1 MGTRK
6 SIMKH
11 QFSQIPRADI
21 PRSSFNR
28 SHGYKTTFDSGFLV
42 PFYADEAL
50 PGDTFNAHATIF
62 ARLATPIAPI
72 MDNMYLDTFYFAVP
86 IRLIW
91 DNWER
96 FNGEQAN
103 PSDSTDFLVPQ
114 VKSPTGGWTVG
125 SLEES
130 EHKLKHQLYVF
141 AKQLKRVDVL
151 LNKDIDY
158 IITDSPTLLS
168 YFYGEKFQVNLEGFK
183 ELVVS
188 SFKSTPQINV
198 FLRRTL
204 PFDETLRLQ
213 TSEESDNDSE
223 VLERILNELNVP
235 YTTF

>member
-1 MGTRK
+1 MLKLKNYVNLKKKKKQPKVINLFGSSGSGK
-6 SIMKH
+6 STTALGLTYYL
-11 QFSQIPRADI
+11 RLL
-21 PRSSFNR
+21 
-28 SHGYKTTFDSGFLV
+28 GYKAEYVSEYAKDLV
-42 PFYADEAL
+42 
-50 PGDTFNAHATIF
+50 
-62 ARLATPIAPI
+62 
-72 MDNMYLDTFYFAVP
+72 V
-86 IRLIW
+86 
-91 DNWER
+91 
-96 FNGEQAN
+96 
-103 PSDSTDFLVPQ
+103 
-114 VKSPTGGWTVG
+114 
-125 SLEES
+125 EES

-168 YFYGEKFQVNLEGFK
+168 YFYGEKFQVNLDGFK

-188 SFKSTPQINV
+188 SFKSTPQISV

-235 YTTF
+235 YTTFLSNNETVSEIIKLLEKKDEN

>member
-1 MGTRK
+1 MKKQPKVINLFGSSGSGK
-6 SIMKH
+6 STTALGLTYH
-11 QFSQIPRADI
+11 LRLL
-21 PRSSFNR
+21 
-28 SHGYKTTFDSGFLV
+28 GYKAEYVSEYAKDLV
-42 PFYADEAL
+42 
-50 PGDTFNAHATIF
+50 
-62 ARLATPIAPI
+62 
-72 MDNMYLDTFYFAVP
+72 V
-86 IRLIW
+86 
-91 DNWER
+91 
-96 FNGEQAN
+96 
-103 PSDSTDFLVPQ
+103 
-114 VKSPTGGWTVG
+114 
-125 SLEES
+125 EES

-151 LNKDIDY
+151 LDKDLDY

-183 ELVVS
+183 ELVIS

-235 YTTF
+235 YTTFLSNNDTVSEIIKLLEKKDEN